1 MCSWRPSE
9 SLLICPC
16 LLSPWPPLTVIT
28 ALCVVMSAFVYV
40 GVSDCIAG
48 GLLQKVCSVVSQV
61 RIPKHTHVFTFL
73 PWVTLPPK
81 VFTEEALQNKS
92 CLTSFQLQ

>member
-28 ALCVVMSAFVYV
+28 ALCVVMCSFVYV

-48 GLLQKVCSVVSQV
+48 GLLERCAG
-61 RIPKHTHVFTFL
+61 L
-73 PWVTLPPK
+73 
-81 VFTEEALQNKS
+81 
-92 CLTSFQLQ
+92 